1 MISGLERGDGEEKL
15 TGCVKFSEL
24 GGKGS
29 VAIVLSD
36 EVLDL
41 PVGTAAI
48 SLALSFL
55 GGNLGEGFA
64 SRGLAGENLA
74 LNPEDLAEFVSALL
88 GRGSGRGCCGERG
101 FEFDNAL
108 LEIGFGHESHGRTG

>member
-1 MISGLERGDGEEKL
+1 VIGGLERGDGEEKL
-15 TGCVKFSEL
+15 TGCVEFSEL

-29 VAIVLSD
+29 VAVVIGD
-36 EVLDL
+36 EVLGS
-41 PVGTAAI
+41 PVGAAAI

-64 SRGLAGENLA
+64 GRGLAGEDLA

-88 GRGSGRGCCGERG
+88 GRGSRSGCCSERG

>member
-1 MISGLERGDGEEKL
+1 MIGGLKRGNGEEKL

-29 VAIVLSD
+29 VAIVIGD
-36 EVLDL
+36 EVLSL

-55 GGNLGEGFA
+55 SGNPGKGFA
-64 SRGLAGENLA
+64 GRSLAGEDLA
-74 LNPEDLAEFVSALL
+74 LNPKNLREFVSALL